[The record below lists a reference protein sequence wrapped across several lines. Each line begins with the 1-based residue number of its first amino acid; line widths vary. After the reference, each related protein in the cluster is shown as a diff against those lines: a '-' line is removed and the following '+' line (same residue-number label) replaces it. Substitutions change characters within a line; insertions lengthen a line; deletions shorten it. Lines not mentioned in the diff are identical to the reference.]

1 MKKTDRTIQGQLSG
15 ELLLEL
21 RSVVLSYI
29 KEFTLY
35 HRPYC
40 DPCSIDFEAVE
51 AVGAARAVWDAGGSV
66 EVSKAVKADKS
77 GGASEAIGASK
88 ASATKEAC
96 ESRKTAGACKDGETA
111 VDAGEINPDKDFTG
125 RLNYSQPRHCFKIGS
140 LLIKNPVIS
149 APLAGI
155 SDSAYRIFATAFGS
169 ALNFTEMISSYG
181 LHYKHSESLSLAGI
195 TEHER
200 PCAVQLFGCD
210 PDILCEAAEIV
221 EQYGDIVDINMGC
234 PVPKVLKA
242 KSGGFLLTDEQNIAK
257 IISTVTGRIKKP
269 LTVKVR
275 LGWDKNS
282 INIENVA
289 KIAEACGASA
299 ITIHGR
305 TVKQGF
311 SGEAD
316 YSYLSKVKNLVKI
329 PVIASGD
336 IDGPARAKQVLE
348 ETGCDGVMVGRAAK
362 GNHWIFFDILAALGI
377 EGPKDG
383 SGFTVTA
390 DRFFKP
396 SVGLKQRFAKLYIKV
411 LIEFKGEEKAVRE
424 FRKHLAWIFKGV
436 HKISRVK
443 NDFFSVSTYE
453 DTLKVINAI
462 T

>member
-1 MKKTDRTIQGQLSG
+1 MKKTDKALQGQLSG

-21 RSVVLSYI
+21 KSIALSYI
-29 KEFTLY
+29 KEFVQY

-40 DPCSIDFEAVE
+40 GPCNSDFAGGEVSEAAGASE
-51 AVGAARAVWDAGGSV
+51 AAWDAGGSI
-66 EVSKAVKADKS
+66 ETGK
-77 GGASEAIGASK
+77 ASEADDANKVG
-88 ASATKEAC
+88 EAVAY
-96 ESRKTAGACKDGETA
+96 TGEK
-111 VDAGEINPDKDFTG
+111 NSYKDFTG
-125 RLNYSQPRHCFKIGS
+125 RLNYFQPSRCFKIGDIV
-140 LLIKNPVIS
+140 IKNPVIS

-155 SDSAYRIFATAFGS
+155 SDSAYRIFASAFGS

-181 LHYKHSESLSLAGI
+181 LHYKHGESLLLAGI

-210 PDILCEAAEIV
+210 PAILSEAAEIV
-221 EQYGDIVDINMGC
+221 EQYGDMVDINMGC

-242 KSGGFLLTDEQNIAK
+242 KSGGFLLTDEENIAK
-257 IISTVTGRIKKP
+257 IISALTGRIKKP
-269 LTVKVR
+269 VTVKVR

-289 KIAEACGASA
+289 KIAEACGAGA

-316 YSYLSKVKNLVKI
+316 YSYIKKVKSSVKI

-336 IDGPARAKQVLE
+336 IDSPARAKQVLE

-377 EGPKDG
+377 EGSEG
-383 SGFTVTA
+383 GGGFTITA
-390 DRFFKP
+390 DRYFKP
-396 SVGLKQRFAKLYIKV
+396 SIGFKQRFAKLYIKV
-411 LIEFKGEEKAVRE
+411 LIDFKGEEKAVRE

-436 HKISRVK
+436 HKISRIK
-443 NDFFSVSTYE
+443 NDFFSVSTHE
-453 DTLKVINAI
+453 ETLKVINSI
-462 T
+462 N

>member
-1 MKKTDRTIQGQLSG
+1 LKKTDKDMQQELPG

-21 RSVVLSYI
+21 KSIVLSYI
-29 KEFTLY
+29 KEFTQY
-35 HRPYC
+35 HQPY
-40 DPCSIDFEAVE
+40 SNSGSSDFKTGETGE
-51 AVGAARAVWDAGGSV
+51 
-66 EVSKAVKADKS
+66 
-77 GGASEAIGASK
+77 ASEV
-88 ASATKEAC
+88 
-96 ESRKTAGACKDGETA
+96 GE
-111 VDAGEINPDKDFTG
+111 VGEKNPLKDFAG
-125 RLNYSQPRHCFKIGS
+125 SFNYSQPRHCFKIGG
-140 LLIKNPVIS
+140 LVIKNPVIS

-155 SDSAYRIFATAFGS
+155 SDSAYRIFASAFGS

-181 LHYKHSESLSLAGI
+181 LHYKHTESLLLARI
-195 TEHER
+195 TEQER

-210 PDILCEAAEIV
+210 PAILSEAAEIV
-221 EQYGDIVDINMGC
+221 EQYGDTVDINMGC

-242 KSGGFLLTDEQNIAK
+242 KSGGFLLTDEESIAK
-257 IISTVTGRIKKP
+257 IISTLTGRIKKP

-316 YSYLSKVKNLVKI
+316 YSFIKIVKNIVKI

-336 IDGPARAKQVLE
+336 IDSPARAKQVLE

-377 EGPKDG
+377 EDSGGG
-383 SGFTVTA
+383 SGLAITA
-390 DRFFKP
+390 DRYFKP
-396 SVGLKQRFAKLYIKV
+396 SIGFKQRFAKLYIKI
-411 LIEFKGEEKAVRE
+411 LINFKGEEKAVRE

-453 DTLKVINAI
+453 DTLKVINSI
-462 T
+462 S